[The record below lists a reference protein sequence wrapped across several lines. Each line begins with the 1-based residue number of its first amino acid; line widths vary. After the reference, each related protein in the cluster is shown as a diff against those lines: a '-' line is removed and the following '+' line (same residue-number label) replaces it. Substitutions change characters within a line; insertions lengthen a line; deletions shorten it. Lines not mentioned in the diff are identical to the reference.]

1 MKEDNSPNVSLKQI
15 VNYQG
20 SLFKKKENYFER
32 VLKVHEIRV
41 LLGNQKFYY
50 LGKKYGK
57 IYFYYG
63 CS

>member
-32 VLKVHEIRV
+32 VLKECT
-41 LLGNQKFYY
+41 KFV
-50 LGKKYGK
+50 
-57 IYFYYG
+57 
-63 CS
+63 